1 MKLIFSVFVLAI
13 FLLFSGC
20 STLSQ
25 EEVFNEIKKETSVK
39 QNSDLIWIKNH
50 SDEEAIHEKVELL
63 LKEPLIQDNA
73 VRIALINNRA
83 LQQVYEEVGISH
95 SDLVQAGLMSNPLLG
110 YSVGR
115 GGGKTTTTLSLDMA
129 FLDLLWIP
137 LRRELGTI
145 SLEQTKYRVG
155 DEVLRMARDTKK
167 AYYEAKIAGEQVV
180 LYRGLLQ
187 SYEVSL
193 QLAVR
198 QYTAGNLSKRDYLKM
213 QEIYA
218 HARVEAIRSNHANA
232 TAREALNRLLGLS
245 GKQTDYMIDTQ
256 KTNLPT
262 TFLEEKGLERQAILQ
277 RLDMAAIMKEVDYA
291 AADAGFTQKTR
302 FLNEAEISL
311 ESEKSTDEKRFNTF
325 GIKVPIPI
333 FDIGQGRL
341 GMAQARY
348 NQSLHHLYETA
359 VNIRS
364 QVREG
369 YAAYRYTYDIAKEY
383 DERIIKTNQQILEQT
398 QLFYNG
404 MLDGIYELLEDQRKT
419 VEAKIEGLQAIGEYQ
434 KALADLEYTTG
445 GKL

>member
-1 MKLIFSVFVLAI
+1 MKLIFSVFVIAF
-13 FLLFSGC
+13 FLLLSGC

-25 EEVFNEIKKETSVK
+25 EEVFNEIKKETSAK
-39 QNSDLIWIKNH
+39 QTSELVWIKNH
-50 SDEEAIHEKVELL
+50 SDEEAIREKVALL
-63 LKEPLIQDNA
+63 LKEPLTQDNA

-95 SDLVQAGLMSNPLLG
+95 SELVQAGLMSNPLLG

-115 GGGKTTTTLSLDMA
+115 GGGKTTTTLSLDIA

-137 LRRELGTI
+137 LRRELGGI

-155 DEVLRMARDTKK
+155 DEVLKMARDTKK
-167 AYYEAKIAGEQVV
+167 AYQDAKVTAEQVV

-213 QEIYA
+213 QEMYA
-218 HARVEAIRSNHANA
+218 HARVEAIKLNHANA
-232 TAREALNRLLGLS
+232 TARETLNRLLGLY
-245 GKQTDYMIDTQ
+245 GQQTDYMIDT
-256 KTNLPT
+256 KAGKLPT
-262 TFLEEKGLERQAILQ
+262 TILEEQGLESKAVSQ
-277 RLDMAAIMKEVDYA
+277 RLDMAAVLKEVDYA
-291 AADAGFTQKTR
+291 ATDAGFTQKTR
-302 FLNEAEISL
+302 FLDEAEISL

-341 GMAQARY
+341 SMVQARY

>member
-1 MKLIFSVFVLAI
+1 
-13 FLLFSGC
+13 
-20 STLSQ
+20 
-25 EEVFNEIKKETSVK
+25 
-39 QNSDLIWIKNH
+39 
-50 SDEEAIHEKVELL
+50 
-63 LKEPLIQDNA
+63 
-73 VRIALINNRA
+73 
-83 LQQVYEEVGISH
+83 
-95 SDLVQAGLMSNPLLG
+95 
-110 YSVGR
+110 
-115 GGGKTTTTLSLDMA
+115 
-129 FLDLLWIP
+129 
-137 LRRELGTI
+137 
-145 SLEQTKYRVG
+145 
-155 DEVLRMARDTKK
+155 
-167 AYYEAKIAGEQVV
+167 
-180 LYRGLLQ
+180 
-187 SYEVSL
+187 
-193 QLAVR
+193 
-198 QYTAGNLSKRDYLKM
+198 
-213 QEIYA
+213 
-218 HARVEAIRSNHANA
+218 
-232 TAREALNRLLGLS
+232 
-245 GKQTDYMIDTQ
+245 MIDTQ

-364 QVREG
+364 QVRER
-369 YAAYRYTYDIAKEY
+369 YAAYRYAYDIAKEY
-383 DERIIKTNQQILEQT
+383 DERIIKSNQQILEQT